1 MLGSVQNHR
10 HDQTTVSI
18 DELVPQDHFLRTVD
32 ALIDFSFI
40 ERITMPYYCPDNGRP
55 SIAPVTLFKMLFLGY
70 LYGIRSERQLEKE
83 IQANIAYRWFLGYSL
98 VDRVPDHSTISFNR
112 KGRFEETSVFEEIFD
127 ETVRQAQ
134 AEGFVSGRVLLSDS
148 THVKANANKNKF
160 LRIAKTQKVV
170 RYMGELEQAVQQD
183 RAAHGKKR
191 KPKITRPTLHKKVSL
206 TRVSLTDPDSG
217 FMMRDHKPQ
226 GFFYLDHRTVDA
238 KYNFITD
245 TFITPGNVHDTD
257 PYLERLK
264 HQTKKFSFPVEAVAL
279 DAGYFTGHICM
290 TLLKAGIFAVMGY
303 RRFKS
308 RTTWLPKSQFT
319 YVESLDAYA
328 CPMGCKLTYA
338 TTDRSGYRHYKSQR
352 QDCINCPLRSDC
364 FSANATQRTI
374 TRHIWESYKKQVRIN
389 TNTVSGKKLYRL
401 RSQTIERSFADA
413 KELHSFRYARRRG
426 HPSVQEQ
433 AYLTAATQ
441 NIKKMALLLS
451 KRA

>member
-1 MLGSVQNHR
+1 QNHR

-18 DELVPQDHFLRTVD
+18 DELVPRDHFLRTVD
-32 ALIDFSFI
+32 ELIDFSFI
-40 ERITMPYYCPDNGRP
+40 ERITTPYYCTDNGRP

-112 KGRFEETSVFEEIFD
+112 KGRFEDTSVFEEIFD

-160 LRIAKTQKVV
+160 LRVAKTEKVV
-170 RYMGELEQAVQQD
+170 RYLGELEQAVQQD
-183 RAAHGKKR
+183 RAAHGKKPL
-191 KPKITRPTLHKKVSL
+191 KPKATRPTLHKKASL
-206 TRVSLTDPDSG
+206 TRVSKTDPDSG
-217 FMMRDHKPQ
+217 FLMRDHKPQ

-264 HQTKKFSFPVEAVAL
+264 HQTNRFSFPVEAIAL

-290 TLLKAGIFAVMGY
+290 TLQKAGIFVVMGY

-308 RTTWLPKSQFT
+308 RNTGIPKGRFT
-319 YVESLDAYA
+319 YVESMDAYA
-328 CPMGCKLTYA
+328 CPMGCKLAYA
-338 TTDRSGYRHYKSQR
+338 TTDRSGYRHYKSRR
-352 QDCINCPLRSDC
+352 QDCMNCPLRSDC
-364 FSANATQRTI
+364 FSANATQRTV
-374 TRHIWESYKKQVRIN
+374 TRHIWESYKRQVRDQ
-389 TNTVSGKKLYRL
+389 TNTISGKKLYRL

-413 KELHSFRYARRRG
+413 KELHGFRYARRRG
-426 HPSVQEQ
+426 HRSVQEQ